1 MPARRLPCFLAVA
14 FISTRALAQGGPT
27 PPSGPPSLPEVEM
40 DEPPP
45 PVVPLARDTRGG
57 HFELGAGAALRVPF
71 GHLRQGEAGSSLGT
85 GFGAALDLG
94 YGISR
99 SVMVGAW
106 AQVFEPGTHDRGFSV
121 GPFVRYHLVQG
132 MRFDPWLLLGIGYR
146 SQNHDAPGVTRH
158 FSGIDFAHFALGGDY
173 YAWSGLGFGP
183 WLELDA
189 GVLTK
194 RPSTNAAGAP
204 DGTAH
209 VGTDVNYSFVAGL
222 RIVLDLPGK

>member
-1 MPARRLPCFLAVA
+1 
-14 FISTRALAQGGPT
+14 
-27 PPSGPPSLPEVEM
+27 M

-57 HFELGAGAALRVPF
+57 HFELALGAALRVPF
-71 GHLRQGEAGSSLGT
+71 GELRQGEAASKLGT

-99 SVMVGAW
+99 YVMVGAW
-106 AQVFEPGTHDRGFSV
+106 GNLFEPGTHDMGFSV

-132 MRFDPWLLLGIGYR
+132 MRFDPWVLVGIGYR

-158 FSGIDFAHFALGGDY
+158 FSGIDFAHLALGGDY
-173 YAWSGLGFGP
+173 YASSGVGFGP
-183 WLELDA
+183 WLEFDA

-194 RPSTNAAGAP
+194 RPDTGTTGAP
-204 DGTAH
+204 DGPTH
-209 VGTDVNYSFVAGL
+209 IGTSVNYSFIAGL
-222 RIVLDLPGK
+222 RVVLDLPGK